1 MTLKVLHDFICVE
14 EAVHATQT
22 SFGLVLLADKEAS
35 FACNV
40 VGVGP
45 GTVDERGNE
54 LTTGGIQAGDVVH
67 LPKEVISG
75 APKTKLDGKTYLFIK
90 PVQVLAWERP

>member
-1 MTLKVLHDFICVE
+1 MTLKVLHDFICVAE
-14 EAVHATQT
+14 PSHATQT
-22 SFGLVLLADKEAS
+22 SFGLVLLADKEAT

-45 GTVDERGNE
+45 GTTDERGNE
-54 LTTGGIQAGDVVH
+54 MTTGGIQAGDVVH

-75 APKTKLDGKTYLFIK
+75 APKTSHEGKTYLFIK
-90 PVQVLAWERP
+90 PPQVLAWERP

>member
-1 MTLKVLHDFICVE
+1 MTIKVLHDFICIKE
-14 EAVHATQT
+14 PTHATQT
-22 SFGLVLLADKEAS
+22 SFGLVLLADKEAT
-35 FACNV
+35 FACPV

-75 APKTKLDGKTYLFIK
+75 ATKTKIDGETFLFIK
-90 PVQVLAWERP
+90 PPQVLAWERP